1 MFVTDAVTAT
11 EEDAPPPA
19 PAPPVVRTPA
29 TTTANAMSRATG
41 RAPMVTATATAVT
54 SAVTP
59 RLELSVGTAVSRYL
73 ALASALP
80 GTAVH
85 YAVKANPHPVLLR
98 ALVQAGCRFDVASP
112 GEVRAVL
119 SAGALPQ
126 HLVHSNPVAKREHLA
141 EVFALGVRLFVVDS
155 PGEVDKLA
163 AVAPGSSVLARIVTS
178 GSGSDWPLSR
188 KYGCTVEDA
197 ATLLLDAAA
206 RGLDPAGVSF
216 HVGSQQRD
224 PLAWG
229 PPIRSAATVFAALRA
244 HGHRPWLV
252 DLGGGFPAALDG
264 DVLPVAAYGRVIDCL
279 LRDTFGTDRPR
290 TLVEP
295 GRGIV
300 GDAGT
305 VVTSVVGVVDRGGAR
320 WVFVDCG
327 VFTGLV
333 ETLDEAIRYRL
344 ETPGVA
350 GPTGPCV
357 LAGPTCDSA
366 DVLYEATPVQLPLD
380 LAEGDEL
387 RLHATGAYSTC
398 YSTVGFNGFAPLPT
412 VVTR

>member
-1 MFVTDAVTAT
+1 MSLTVSS
-11 EEDAPPPA
+11 PSPA
-19 PAPPVVRTPA
+19 PARALAPGVPPSVTRRGPA
-29 TTTANAMSRATG
+29 PSHLRPVADAG
-41 RAPMVTATATAVT
+41 PLP
-54 SAVTP
+54 TP
-59 RLELSVGTAVSRYL
+59 RLELSVGTAVARYL

-80 GTAVH
+80 GTAIH

-98 ALVQAGCRFDVASP
+98 ALAQAGCRFDVASP
-112 GEVRAVL
+112 TEVRAAL
-119 SAGALPQ
+119 AAGAPAS
-126 HLVHSNPVAKREHLA
+126 HLVHSNPVARRDHLA
-141 EVFALGVRLFVVDS
+141 EAYALGVRLFVVDS
-155 PGEVDKLA
+155 TGEVAKVADA
-163 AVAPGSSVLARIVTS
+163 APGSSVLVRIVTS

-188 KYGCTVEDA
+188 KYGCTVDDA
-197 ATLLLDAAA
+197 VDLLVQAGRL
-206 RGLDPAGVSF
+206 GLDPAGVSF

-224 PLAWG
+224 PQAWAA
-229 PPIRSAATVFAALRA
+229 PIRSAARVFDGVRAAGF
-244 HGHRPWLV
+244 HPWLL
-252 DLGGGFPAALDG
+252 DLGGGFPARLDAEPQ
-264 DVLPVAAYGRVIDCL
+264 PVAAYGRAIDAQL
-279 LRDTFGTDRPR
+279 TRAFGPDRPR

-305 VVTSVVGVVDRGGAR
+305 VVTGVVGVVDRGGAR
-320 WVFVDCG
+320 WVFVDAG

-366 DVLYEATPVQLPLD
+366 DVLYETTPVWLPLS

-387 RLHATGAYSTC
+387 RIHAAGAYSTC

-412 VVTR
+412 VVIR

>member
-1 MFVTDAVTAT
+1 MSLTIESPAPVTA
-11 EEDAPPPA
+11 P
-19 PAPPVVRTPA
+19 
-29 TTTANAMSRATG
+29 RAAG
-41 RAPMVTATATAVT
+41 HRVGP
-54 SAVTP
+54 TP
-59 RLELSVGTAVSRYL
+59 RLELRIGTAVTRYL

-80 GTAVH
+80 GTAIH

-98 ALVQAGCRFDVASP
+98 ALAQAGCRFDVASP
-112 GEVRAVL
+112 TEVRAALV
-119 SAGALPQ
+119 AGAPAS
-126 HLVHSNPVAKREHLA
+126 HLVHSNPVARRDHLA
-141 EVFALGVRLFVVDS
+141 EAYALGVRLFVVDS
-155 PGEVDKLA
+155 TGEVAKVADA
-163 AVAPGSSVLARIVTS
+163 APGSSVLVRIVTS

-188 KYGCTVEDA
+188 KYGCTVDDA
-197 ATLLLDAAA
+197 VDLLVQAGRL
-206 RGLDPAGVSF
+206 GLDPAGVSF

-224 PLAWG
+224 PQAWAA
-229 PPIRSAATVFAALRA
+229 PIRSAARVFDGVRAAGF
-244 HGHRPWLV
+244 HPWLL
-252 DLGGGFPAALDG
+252 DLGGGFPARLDAEPQ
-264 DVLPVAAYGRVIDCL
+264 PVAAYGRAIDAQL
-279 LRDTFGTDRPR
+279 TRAFGPDRPR

-305 VVTSVVGVVDRGGAR
+305 VVTGVVGVVDRGGAR
-320 WVFVDCG
+320 WVFVDAG

-350 GPTGPCV
+350 GPTGSCV

-366 DVLYEATPVQLPLD
+366 DVLYETTPVWLPLS

-387 RLHATGAYSTC
+387 RIHAAGAYSTC

-412 VVTR
+412 VVIR

>member
-1 MFVTDAVTAT
+1 MSLTVSSPSPAPLGAL
-11 EEDAPPPA
+11 DAPGAHRVAARPA
-19 PAPPVVRTPA
+19 PAPRVRRPA
-29 TTTANAMSRATG
+29 DAAAML
-41 RAPMVTATATAVT
+41 P
-54 SAVTP
+54 TP
-59 RLELSVGTAVSRYL
+59 RLELSVGTAVTSYL

-80 GTAVH
+80 GTAIH

-98 ALVQAGCRFDVASP
+98 ALAQAGCRFDVASP
-112 GEVRAVL
+112 TEVRAAL
-119 SAGALPQ
+119 AAGAAAS
-126 HLVHSNPVAKREHLA
+126 HLVHSNPVARRDHLA
-141 EVFALGVRLFVVDS
+141 EAYALGVRLFVVDS
-155 PGEVDKLA
+155 TGEVAKVADA
-163 AVAPGSSVLARIVTS
+163 APGSSVLVRIVTS

-188 KYGCTVEDA
+188 KYGCTVDDA
-197 ATLLLDAAA
+197 VDLLVRAGRL
-206 RGLDPAGVSF
+206 GLDPAGVSF

-224 PLAWG
+224 PQAWAA
-229 PPIRSAATVFAALRA
+229 PIASAARVFAGVRA
-244 HGHRPWLV
+244 AGFHPWLL
-252 DLGGGFPAALDG
+252 DLGGGFPARLDAEPQ
-264 DVLPVAAYGRVIDCL
+264 PVADYGLAIDAQL
-279 LRDTFGTDRPR
+279 TAAFGADRPH
-290 TLVEP
+290 TLAEP

-320 WVFVDCG
+320 WVFVDAG

-366 DVLYEATPVQLPLD
+366 DVLYETTPVWLPLA

-387 RLHATGAYSTC
+387 RIHAAGAYSTC

-412 VVTR
+412 IVTR

>member
-1 MFVTDAVTAT
+1 MSLTVSSPPSAPARTL
-11 EEDAPPPA
+11 DAPSAALAGTAHPA
-19 PAPPVVRTPA
+19 PAPA
-29 TTTANAMSRATG
+29 G
-41 RAPMVTATATAVT
+41 RRRVCAAAV
-54 SAVTP
+54 SVTP
-59 RLELSVGTAVSRYL
+59 RLELSVGTAVTRYL

-80 GTAVH
+80 GTAIH

-98 ALVQAGCRFDVASP
+98 ALAQAGCRFDVASP
-112 GEVRAVL
+112 TEVRAAL
-119 SAGALPQ
+119 AAGAPAS
-126 HLVHSNPVAKREHLA
+126 HLVHSNPVARRDHLA
-141 EVFALGVRLFVVDS
+141 EAYALGVRLFVVDS
-155 PGEVDKLA
+155 TGEVAKVADA
-163 AVAPGSSVLARIVTS
+163 APRSSVLVRIVTS

-188 KYGCTVEDA
+188 KYGCTVDDA
-197 ATLLLDAAA
+197 VDLLVRAGRL
-206 RGLDPAGVSF
+206 GLDPAGVSF

-224 PLAWG
+224 PQAWAA
-229 PPIRSAATVFAALRA
+229 PIQSAARVFAGVRA
-244 HGHRPWLV
+244 AGFHPWLL
-252 DLGGGFPAALDG
+252 DLGGGFPARLDAEPQ
-264 DVLPVAAYGRVIDCL
+264 PVADYGRAIDAQL
-279 LRDTFGTDRPR
+279 TAAFGADRPR

-320 WVFVDCG
+320 WVFVDAG

-366 DVLYEATPVQLPLD
+366 DVLYETTPVWLPLS
-380 LAEGDEL
+380 LGEGDEL
-387 RLHATGAYSTC
+387 RIHAAGAYSSC

>member
-1 MFVTDAVTAT
+1 MSMTVQSAVPMTAS
-11 EEDAPPPA
+11 AP
-19 PAPPVVRTPA
+19 VE
-29 TTTANAMSRATG
+29 ATG
-41 RAPMVTATATAVT
+41 PVAADRRAPTGATDVE
-54 SAVTP
+54 VTP
-59 RLELSVGTAVSRYL
+59 RLELSIGTAVARYL

-80 GTAVH
+80 GTAIH

-98 ALVQAGCRFDVASP
+98 ALAQAGCRFDVASP
-112 GEVRAVL
+112 TEVRAAL
-119 SAGALPQ
+119 AAGAPAS
-126 HLVHSNPVAKREHLA
+126 HLVHSNPVARRDHLA
-141 EVFALGVRLFVVDS
+141 EAYALGVRLFVVDS
-155 PGEVDKLA
+155 TGEVAKVADA
-163 AVAPGSSVLARIVTS
+163 APGSSVLVRIVTS

-188 KYGCTVEDA
+188 KYGCTVDDA
-197 ATLLLDAAA
+197 VDLLVRAGRL
-206 RGLDPAGVSF
+206 RLDPAGVSF

-224 PLAWG
+224 PQAWAA
-229 PPIRSAATVFAALRA
+229 PIQSAARVFAGVRA
-244 HGHRPWLV
+244 AGFHPWLL
-252 DLGGGFPAALDG
+252 DLGGGFPARLDAEPQ
-264 DVLPVAAYGRVIDCL
+264 PVADYGRAIDAHL
-279 LRDTFGTDRPR
+279 ATAFGADRPR

-320 WVFVDCG
+320 WVFVDAG

-344 ETPGVA
+344 ETPGAA

-366 DVLYEATPVQLPLD
+366 DVLYETTPVWLPLS

-387 RLHATGAYSTC
+387 RIHAAGAYSSC

-412 VVTR
+412 IVTR